1 MLNAVC
7 VPVHCKKSVLLLVS
21 KKNGPYEGR
30 THDLRVIS
38 TAL

>member
-1 MLNAVC
+1 MQKNQFVNEMKL
-7 VPVHCKKSVLLLVS
+7 
-21 KKNGPYEGR
+21 KNGPYEGR

>member
-1 MLNAVC
+1 MNHLAVEEQRIEKSMARSK
-7 VPVHCKKSVLLLVS
+7 KKS
-21 KKNGPYEGR
+21 GPYEDR